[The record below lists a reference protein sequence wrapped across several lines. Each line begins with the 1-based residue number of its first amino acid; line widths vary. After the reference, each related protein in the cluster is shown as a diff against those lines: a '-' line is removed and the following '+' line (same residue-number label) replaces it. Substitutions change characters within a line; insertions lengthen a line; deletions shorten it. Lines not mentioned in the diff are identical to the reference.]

1 MSVDSSIY
9 EDREAAE
16 ETTTVGPG
24 ESVEEEEE
32 EEEEEKGA
40 VVGIPPKLAAQL
52 VCALLGAIL
61 FDKGQIPTYAPLL
74 CIIPRIRQC
83 QGGEKRR

>member
-40 VVGIPPKLAAQL
+40 VVGIPPKPGCSACLCSLRGNL
-52 VCALLGAIL
+52 V
-61 FDKGQIPTYAPLL
+61 
-74 CIIPRIRQC
+74 
-83 QGGEKRR
+83 